1 VTKTRYKAGDVVLVS
16 SIAGDV
22 IPKIHVR
29 LLDRVVVKPTPSR
42 RVGFK
47 SSMSWPGYS
56 GWHAEIVYQEE
67 ADNLRK
73 NWSIPFQGPG
83 DKTWVFEDRIVKKP
97 RSPSPNVKNQNSG
110 KSRTVR
116 RRKSKK
122 S

>member
-1 VTKTRYKAGDVVLVS
+1 MTKTRYKVGDIVLVKSVAGD
-16 SIAGDV
+16 I

-29 LLDRVVVKPTPSR
+29 LLKRVVVKPTPGK

-47 SSMSWPGYS
+47 TSMDWPGYA
-56 GWHAEIVYQEE
+56 GWESEIVYQEE

-73 NWSIPFQGPG
+73 NWSIPFDGPG
-83 DKTWVFEDRIVKKP
+83 DKTWVSDDLIIRKP
-97 RSPSPNVKNQNSG
+97 KPPSPNVEKQ
-110 KSRTVR
+110 RQRQRRPTR